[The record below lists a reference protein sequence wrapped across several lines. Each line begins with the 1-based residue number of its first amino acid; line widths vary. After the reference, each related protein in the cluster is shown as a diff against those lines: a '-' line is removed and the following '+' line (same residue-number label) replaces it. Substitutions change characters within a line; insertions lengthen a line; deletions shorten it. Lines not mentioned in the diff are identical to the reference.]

1 MFPASNPAGLFN
13 TKGIF
18 IMNNEKFN
26 ALCKKIEKSIN
37 NALPYL
43 WGADVLADI
52 KRKFFKEYSGSEYT
66 VVYYDAEYVS
76 HYAEDC
82 LLDRT
87 RPIGLVAADFEPL
100 RQELTECTP
109 EQLKSLEKLYNL
121 HVGDRILGYFYV
133 PGCYAIVREEDYDP
147 DVFDCSPLP
156 YPENSD
162 D

>member
-1 MFPASNPAGLFN
+1 
-13 TKGIF
+13 
-18 IMNNEKFN
+18 MNNEKFN
-26 ALCKKIEKSIN
+26 DLCKKIERSIN

-43 WGADVLADI
+43 WEGYVLADI
-52 KRKFFKEYSGSEYT
+52 YERFFKEYSGPEYMI
-66 VVYYDAEYVS
+66 VYYDAEYVS

-100 RQELTECTP
+100 RQELAECTP

-133 PGCYAIVREEDYDP
+133 PGCYAIIREEDYDP

-156 YPENSD
+156 YGKGDTNDPQL
-162 D
+162 

>member
-1 MFPASNPAGLFN
+1 MD
-13 TKGIF
+13 
-18 IMNNEKFN
+18 EDKF
-26 ALCKKIEKSIN
+26 AVLCKKIEHSIN

-52 KRKFFKEYSGSEYT
+52 KRRFFKEYSGPEYT

-100 RQELTECTP
+100 RQELAECTP
-109 EQLKSLEKLYNL
+109 EQLKSLEKLYHLN
-121 HVGDRILGYFYV
+121 VDDRILGHFYV
-133 PGCYAIVREEDYDP
+133 PGCYAIIREEDYDP

-156 YPENSD
+156 YGKGDTNDPQL
-162 D
+162 